1 MVVHPVVATRV
12 PPFVME
18 QIEKD
23 METGE
28 FCNVADWVRTACLE
42 YAKKRKRESL
52 GGGGGLINLG
62 CFAKKIDVLLY

>member
-23 METGE
+23 MQTGE
-28 FCNVADWVRTACLE
+28 FCNVSDWVRMACLE
-42 YAKKRKRESL
+42 YARKRKKESL
-52 GGGGGLINLG
+52 GGGGS
-62 CFAKKIDVLLY
+62 